1 MLNYY
6 QYLICHLQNLSG
18 MENTSF
24 GMKGG
29 WNLILRIIS
38 THEELT
44 SRSHKKLLDQV
55 SNT

>member
-1 MLNYY
+1 
-6 QYLICHLQNLSG
+6 